1 MWISARTHWRP
12 LASREAPVAD
22 TPKPGLLTLEALPPD
37 DTDPELF
44 RPSPDDTETTKRR
57 CGNCGTEIGPDESAF
72 LRGAVLILN
81 TAYRRMINAGISV
94 AEAQAVADDLAK
106 LAGLEG
112 VL

>member
-1 MWISARTHWRP
+1 
-12 LASREAPVAD
+12 VAD

-57 CGNCGTEIGPDESAF
+57 CGNCGTEIGPDDASF
-72 LRGAVLILN
+72 RRGVVLVLN
-81 TAYRRMINAGISV
+81 TVYAALLRKMPAG
-94 AEAQAVADDLAK
+94 EAQAVVDGLVTE
-106 LAGLEG
+106 AGLDG